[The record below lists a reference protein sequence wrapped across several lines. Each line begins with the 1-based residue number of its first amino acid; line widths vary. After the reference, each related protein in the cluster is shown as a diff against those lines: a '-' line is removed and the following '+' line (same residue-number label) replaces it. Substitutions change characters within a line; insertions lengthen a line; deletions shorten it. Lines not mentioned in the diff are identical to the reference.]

1 MRFPLALTA
10 KIASHIIKHKVRRT
24 PKFAL
29 VLQLEPLHT
38 CNLTC
43 TGCGRI
49 REYSTSL
56 KDMMSL
62 EDCLASAVECDAPMV
77 SICGGEPLI
86 YPKIEELVAGILE
99 QGRIVYICTNGMF
112 MRKKMRDYLAGIY
125 SKAQEPKLAK
135 LLEEKLITTKEADE
149 IRKGKKDQRPTIA
162 PSQWQYWNVHIDG
175 LEYTHDLIVERE
187 GVFKECVEAIKMA
200 KLLGYQV
207 ATNTTVYKETEVK
220 ELEQMFEFFSSLEV
234 DGHTISP
241 GYEYDAAK
249 KDMVKRLH
257 KQPEDFFLT
266 RKMTRQKFAKIQEWG
281 ERFTIFGTPVYQE
294 FLAGKRELTCTAWAI
309 PTRNVKGWKAPCYLM
324 TDGHYSGY
332 HEMLDKV
339 DWDKYGVVDGVAR
352 DPRCENCMVH
362 CGYDPSGALGTNAKF
377 GDTWKNI
384 KYNFGAKPKPYLAG
398 KTVNAFNGV
407 SIGKGHL
414 AEAKAAIN
422 SPRAAMNGAQAAFS
436 RREEPHDHTN
446 GGGNCGTGDTTQRD
460 ELLAKIAPKKAG

>member
-10 KIASHIIKHKVRRT
+10 KIARHIVKHKMLRT
-24 PKFAL
+24 PKFAM

-49 REYSTSL
+49 REYSTNL

-86 YPKIEELVAGILE
+86 YPKIEELIDGILK

-112 MRKKMRDYLAGIY
+112 MRKKMRDYLASIY
-125 SKAQEPKLAK
+125 NASQEPTLAK
-135 LLEEKLITTKEADE
+135 LLSEKLITDKEAE
-149 IRKGKKDQRPTIA
+149 AIRKGKSDNRPVIR
-162 PSQWQYWNVHIDG
+162 PSKWSYWNVHIDG
-175 LEYTHDLIVERE
+175 LEFTHDLIVERE
-187 GVFKECVEAIKMA
+187 GVFKECVEAVKMA

-207 ATNTTVYKETEVK
+207 ATNTTVYKETDMKEV
-220 ELEQMFEFFSSLEV
+220 EQMFEYFSALDV

-249 KDMVKRLH
+249 KDMVKRLN

-266 RKMTRQKFAKIQEWG
+266 RKMTREKFAKIEEWG
-281 ERFTIFGTPVYQE
+281 ERFTIFGTIQYQE
-294 FLAGKRELTCTAWAI
+294 FLAGKREMTCTPWAI
-309 PTRNVKGWKAPCYLM
+309 PTRNIRGWKAPCYLM
-324 TDGHYSGY
+324 TDGHYGGY
-332 HEMLDKV
+332 HEMLEKV

-352 DPRCENCMVH
+352 DARCENCMVH
-362 CGYDPSGALGTNAKF
+362 CGYDPSGALGTHYQR
-377 GDTWKNI
+377 GDNWKNI
-384 KYNFGAKPKPYLAG
+384 KYNFGAKPQPYYAG
-398 KTVNAFNGV
+398 REVKAFNGV

-422 SPRAAMNGAQAAFS
+422 SPRAAMNGTQAVFAQPAES
-436 RREEPHDHTN
+436 
-446 GGGNCGTGDTTQRD
+446 GSCGTGDTTQRD
-460 ELLAKIAPKKAG
+460 ELLAKINKKDA